1 MTSSTTPQNLGFLIP
16 ELIDRILP
24 HLHQSD
30 LAQCVR
36 VSRSWRDDLTP
47 FLWRTLDISS
57 ELQLEQFV
65 TSSWI
70 QKAFV
75 KNAVHVRELHLQLE
89 QVLDRLV
96 LLAPTTHPSEPET
109 HGPLEKRVTSLITN
123 LCFVS
128 INLHSVMHDL
138 WLKIVALCQLNPGIR
153 RLHLFASGNQ
163 QLLPSLVAKHL
174 PNLQELCL
182 SGSWH
187 GDVRAL
193 LESLPDCIRTVQLE
207 YVHHCQTTNGDLA
220 DEGRPLLLVGPTVVK
235 RHHNLESLHI
245 EGHLGNN
252 ADEILVPFLESCSHR
267 LQSLKGLGSTF
278 FTQPRIVNVLLKIGF
293 VWKVLYRLH
302 PSRCL
307 SDAGL
312 AEVIS
317 CASSQWTEIYLSL
330 TMVGPLTL
338 AAIANHCSHLT
349 ILNVAGNILDKN
361 EYAWLGPG
369 VQGVLRNASR
379 LKTLKVHR
387 FIGKTRI
394 TADNILSSEWATRSL
409 EVLNLKIAVPRAD
422 DDDDDDDDNDDD
434 DDDNAPSDVTVS
446 RELLCTIQRQILRRI
461 GQQKSLMSLILGAR
475 GAPWLTKYHQRNCL
489 EMTLE
494 SGLDE
499 LAGLHDLEVLDIQF
513 MDHRVAVPELEWMAE
528 NLPKLQHLR
537 GVSNRLRPPSSEV
550 LQWLQTN
557 KPSWMTN

>member
-1 MTSSTTPQNLGFLIP
+1 MTSSTTPQNLGFLTP

-24 HLHQSD
+24 HLRH
-30 LAQCVR
+30 
-36 VSRSWRDDLTP
+36 
-47 FLWRTLDISS
+47 S
-57 ELQLEQFV
+57 EQQLEQFV
-65 TSSWI
+65 TSSWT
-70 QKAFV
+70 QKEFV
-75 KNAVHVRELHLQLE
+75 RNAVHVRELHLQLE

-96 LLAPTTHPSEPET
+96 LSAPTTHPSEPET
-109 HGPLEKRVTSLITN
+109 HGPLEECVTSLITN

-128 INLHSVMHDL
+128 INLHCVMHDL

-153 RLHLFASGNQ
+153 RLHLFASGDQ
-163 QLLPSLVAKHL
+163 QLLPSLVAEHL

-187 GDVRAL
+187 GDVKAL

-207 YVHHCQTTNGDLA
+207 YVHHCPTTNGDLA

-235 RHHNLESLHI
+235 RHHTLETLHI

-278 FTQPRIVNVLLKIGF
+278 FTQRRIVNVLLKIGF

-317 CASSQWTEIYLSL
+317 CASSQWTEIYLSP

-349 ILNVAGNILDKN
+349 ILDVAGNILDKN
-361 EYAWLGPG
+361 EYAWLGLG

-379 LKTLKVHR
+379 LKTLKVYR
-387 FIGKTRI
+387 FIGKNRI

-422 DDDDDDDDNDDD
+422 DDDDDDDDDNNDS
-434 DDDNAPSDVTVS
+434 APSDVTVS

-537 GVSNRLRPPSSEV
+537 GVSNRLRPPSPEV